1 MSGLKIIGGLFLL
14 YQVAGQAA
22 TALFSQIKYSFL
34 PIQRG
39 DFRVAIEGV
48 KVVGKLR
55 VKMKVFNKSQV
66 TLTASQLRATL
77 TQQNQILG
85 HIITQ
90 NAVQLPAGQEKVLS
104 FDVTIPA
111 AEALE
116 RIQEV
121 LNSGLTSAISPIQ
134 VKGSLVFS
142 NGKSLTINKQIQ
154 FFSVQ

>member
-1 MSGLKIIGGLFLL
+1 ML
-14 YQVAGQAA
+14 YQVVGQAA
-22 TALFSQIKYSFL
+22 TALFSQIEYGFL

-66 TLTASQLRATL
+66 PLTANQLRATL
-77 TQQNQILG
+77 SQQQQTLG

-121 LNSGLTSAISPIQ
+121 LNSGLTAAISPIQ
-134 VKGSLVFS
+134 VKGGLVFS

>member
-1 MSGLKIIGGLFLL
+1 MLKFIGGLFLL
-14 YQVAGQAA
+14 YQVVGQAA
-22 TALFSQIKYSFL
+22 TALFSQIEYSFL
-34 PIQRG
+34 PLQRG
-39 DFRVAIEGV
+39 DFRVAIEGA

-66 TLTASQLRATL
+66 PLTASQLRATL
-77 TQQNQILG
+77 TQQQQTLG

-134 VKGSLVFS
+134 VKGGLVFS